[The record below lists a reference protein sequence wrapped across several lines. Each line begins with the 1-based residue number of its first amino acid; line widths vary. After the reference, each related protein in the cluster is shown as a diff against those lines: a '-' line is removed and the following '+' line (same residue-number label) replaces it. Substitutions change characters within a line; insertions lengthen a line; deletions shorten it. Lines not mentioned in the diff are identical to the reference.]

1 MGRYTR
7 LAEITR
13 LDPEVDYERIYR
25 MDLQLEFP
33 WDLTK
38 ALEFALFRTY
48 AVPSIGRLLNETREF
63 EDRPQKRY
71 DDTGIVLYE
80 AGTKGLEE
88 PGGRAAMRQ
97 LNRIHG
103 RYDISNEDYRYV
115 LSTFVVMPGR
125 WLDAYGWRPFHPVE
139 RRAAT
144 NSFRRIGEL
153 MGIKDIP
160 ETYAEFEELLD
171 TYERDNFAFDPGSKK
186 VAEATLKLFG
196 SWYPHPFKGLAAKA
210 PLALLDEH
218 LARALG
224 LPVPPQAIKSA
235 ASLAL
240 KARARALRLF
250 PARPDHRPYEL
261 KARTYPHGWD
271 ITRIGPEWSHHPT
284 PTPDPS

>member
-7 LAEITR
+7 LTEIMR

-25 MDLQLEFP
+25 MDLRLEFP

-48 AVPSIGRLLNETREF
+48 AVPSIGRLLRETGEF
-63 EDRPQKRY
+63 TDRPQKRY
-71 DDTGIVLYE
+71 DDTAIVLYE

-88 PGGRAAMRQ
+88 QGGRAAMRQ

-103 RYDISNEDYRYV
+103 KYDISNDDYRYV
-115 LSTFVVMPGR
+115 LATFVVVPKR

-139 RRAAT
+139 QRAAT

-153 MGIKDIP
+153 MGIRDIP
-160 ETYAEFEELLD
+160 ETYDDFEKLLD
-171 TYERDNFAFDPGSKK
+171 TYERDNFAFDPASKE
-186 VAEATLKLFG
+186 VAEATLRLFG

-210 PLALLDEH
+210 PLALLDEE

-224 LPVPPQAIKSA
+224 LPVAPRAIKSA
-235 ASLAL
+235 ASMVL

-250 PARPDHRPYEL
+250 PARPDHRPYVL
-261 KARTYPHGWD
+261 SARTYPHGWD
-271 ITRIGPEWSHHPT
+271 IAHIGPEWAHAHHP
-284 PTPDPS
+284 SS